1 MVDSNAPISEYY
13 GFDARRYII
22 VQFLMASE
30 DMIDMK
36 VKLIKRP
43 KQARRDFHD
52 GFYRSFMSLFMATK
66 DVFTDQKKEDK
77 RLSTLIHRIEQ
88 WDNNIET
95 RHANRLMQGNKV
107 TPTMIRQGIKY
118 FQAYVPYL
126 KDKNLVNL
134 V

>member
-1 MVDSNAPISEYY
+1 MVNSNTPISEYY

-30 DMIDMK
+30 DSIDMK

-43 KQARRDFHD
+43 KQACRDFHD

-66 DVFTDQKKEDK
+66 DVFSDQRKEDQ
-77 RLSTLIHRIEQ
+77 RLNSLIRRIEQ
-88 WDNNIET
+88 WDREIE
-95 RHANRLMQGNKV
+95 RRCDSPLHREKKV
-107 TPTMIRQGIKY
+107 TPVLVRQGITY
-118 FQAYVPYL
+118 FQKYVPYL